1 VSVINK
7 MLRDLDQRQDA
18 HAPTAAPAP
27 AASVLRHGTASVSFG
42 TQAAQRT
49 SRRPGLWLG
58 MGALVLASVCAGAWL
73 WWQNQGF
80 ATGEDIAARPDATVT
95 LPAAAPAV
103 AASAAIAASAPA
115 DHPAQPVAEA
125 SAIAAAPDG
134 AANPAPGTTAAA
146 MTLRMESS
154 LSARRAMDALLS
166 TPPPAAAVAV
176 APAAPRTP
184 PPASAV
190 SAPGPVAAPTPVS
203 AERPKVRGP
212 AILAAAAPAQT
223 GDTTAPAIQRQQQA
237 GGDAIAQAQNLW
249 NAGSRDAA
257 IDLVQQSIAAAERSA
272 KAGTTPGAAS
282 TVLVPLVREMARMQ
296 LAEAR
301 FGAVWEMLTRLEPLL
316 GNQADLWAI
325 RANAAQ
331 RLGRHQDS
339 VHAYMMALQSRP
351 DEQRWLL
358 GTAVS
363 LAALGQTSSAAE
375 MAEKARALGPVS
387 KDILAYLRQ
396 NGVPLRDQ

>member
-27 AASVLRHGTASVSFG
+27 AASALRHGTASVSFG
-42 TQAAQRT
+42 SPAARE
-49 SRRPGLWLG
+49 RAPGRPGLWLG
-58 MGALVLASVCAGAWL
+58 MVSLVVATVCAGAWL
-73 WWQNQGF
+73 WWQNQGA
-80 ATGEDIAARPDATVT
+80 ATRVDIAASPAATVS
-95 LPAAAPAV
+95 LPASAPAV
-103 AASAAIAASAPA
+103 AASVASIAFAASAPA
-115 DHPAQPVAEA
+115 DHPAQPASDA
-125 SAIAAAPDG
+125 SAVAVAPATAAS
-134 AANPAPGTTAAA
+134 PAPGATATA

-154 LSARRAMDALLS
+154 LSTRQAMDALLS
-166 TPPPAAAVAV
+166 TPTPATAPVAV
-176 APAAPRTP
+176 AAP
-184 PPASAV
+184 
-190 SAPGPVAAPTPVS
+190 APTPAPPV
-203 AERPKVRGP
+203 ATERARARTAPPLATAPPVP
-212 AILAAAAPAQT
+212 ASES
-223 GDTTAPAIQRQQQA
+223 TAPAIQRQQQA

-257 IDLVQQSIAAAERSA
+257 IDLVQQSIAAAERNA

-375 MAEKARALGPVS
+375 MAEKARGLGPVS